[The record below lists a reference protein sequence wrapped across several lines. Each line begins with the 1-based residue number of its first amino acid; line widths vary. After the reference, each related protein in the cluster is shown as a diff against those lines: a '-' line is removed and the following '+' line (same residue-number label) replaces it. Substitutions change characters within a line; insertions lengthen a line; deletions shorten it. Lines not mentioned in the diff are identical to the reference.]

1 MDVGILPMPL
11 SDDAAVSDKLAIDV
25 PSNWVIHKQA
35 PAADKKAAKDFLNWM
50 VTSKEGQKALVE
62 DFKYI
67 PAFKSIEAKDIGP
80 LGEELLKYSKDQKTI
95 PWEWTKFPEGVT
107 QKFGADVQEYIGGQ
121 TSEDELLKSLDKRW
135 AELK

>member
-1 MDVGILPMPL
+1 MLFR
-11 SDDAAVSDKLAIDV
+11 S
-25 PSNWVIHKQA
+25 
-35 PAADKKAAKDFLNWM
+35 
-50 VTSKEGQKALVE
+50 
-62 DFKYI
+62 
-67 PAFKSIEAKDIGP
+67 AKDIGP
-80 LGEELLKYSKDQKTI
+80 LGEELLKYSKDQKTL